1 MKFKHTDMVFCTE
14 ILESPLYSPVL
25 FHYFIPVNTHL
36 HGSYCMVRPRPVLR
50 AHKREASGGVFGT
63 INSPKVTLKG
73 CEKGP
78 E

>member
-1 MKFKHTDMVFCTE
+1 MVWIITYKFRIHSYK
-14 ILESPLYSPVL
+14 
-25 FHYFIPVNTHL
+25 L
-36 HGSYCMVRPRPVLR
+36 HGSPCKEKGRPRPFPQAR
-50 AHKREASGGVFGT
+50 KREASGGAFGT